1 MNDRSSF
8 RPERIRI
15 AREAKGLTLEE
26 LGERLGFS
34 KATLSRYESGIVKGI
49 RKNTLNEISL
59 ALDVDPKWLMGTS
72 EEMHLSPGEREVL
85 ESFGDMETAVLQPRQ
100 LNPMEELGM
109 CLALVAT
116 DSSVR
121 EFVKELMALPS
132 EQRAIALKMLKALR

>member
-26 LGERLGFS
+26 LGDRLGFS

-72 EEMHLSPGEREVL
+72 EEMHLSPSEREIL
-85 ESFGDMETAVLQPRQ
+85 ESFGDMETAVLSPKQ

-116 DSSVR
+116 DSGVR
-121 EFVKELMALPS
+121 EFVKEVMTLSS

>member
-1 MNDRSSF
+1 MDIKDDVLKKVKKENFIKNICSDK
-8 RPERIRI
+8 ED
-15 AREAKGLTLEE
+15 
-26 LGERLGFS
+26 LGML
-34 KATLSRYESGIVKGI
+34 
-49 RKNTLNEISL
+49 ISL

-72 EEMHLSPGEREVL
+72 EEMHLSPDEREVL
-85 ESFGDMETAVLQPRQ
+85 ESFGDMETAVLQPRK